1 MQEMKTDARTAVLDE
16 QPGRVRPGAER
27 REPKIPARG
36 LRFSQGDPQRSASPP
51 SVLRHA
57 SRRLF
62 LKAGITSLGAF
73 ALWIMDRVARNT
85 ESIPENSETT
95 LTVPWSAAQGIH
107 FYDRT
112 IVANGADGVAVFS
125 SKCPHL
131 GCRINR
137 TEGSELVCPCHGS
150 RFDLQGN
157 VVQGPATR
165 SLSSL
170 PYALDRAKA
179 VLRVTLGSGRT

>member
-1 MQEMKTDARTAVLDE
+1 MKPDARTAVLDE
-16 QPGRVRPGAER
+16 QPGPVQRGAER
-27 REPKIPARG
+27 HEPVIPARALLLSEG
-36 LRFSQGDPQRSASPP
+36 DLRRSAPTP
-51 SVLRHA
+51 VVLRPA

-62 LKAGITSLGAF
+62 LKAGMTFLGAL

-95 LTVPWSAAQGIH
+95 LTVPWSAAQGVH
-107 FYDRT
+107 FYDPM
-112 IVANGADGVAVFS
+112 IVANRADGVAVFS

-137 TEGSELVCPCHGS
+137 TEGGELVCPCHGS

-157 VVQGPATR
+157 VVHGPATR

-179 VLRVTLGSGRT
+179 ILRVTLGSSQT

>member
-1 MQEMKTDARTAVLDE
+1 MQEMKPDARTAVLDE
-16 QPGRVRPGAER
+16 QPDRVSHGAER
-27 REPKIPARG
+27 HEPAIPARG
-36 LRFSQGDPQRSASPP
+36 LLFIPGDLRRSASPP
-51 SVLRHA
+51 AVLRPA

-62 LKAGITSLGAF
+62 LKAGMTALGAL
-73 ALWIMDRVARNT
+73 ALWLMDRMARDE

-95 LTVPWSAAQGIH
+95 LTVPWSAAQEIH
-107 FYDRT
+107 FYDPMIAVNR
-112 IVANGADGVAVFS
+112 ADAVAVFS

-137 TEGSELVCPCHGS
+137 TEGGELVCPCHGS

-157 VVQGPATR
+157 VVHGPATR

-179 VLRVTLGSGRT
+179 ILRVTLGSSQT